1 MLNRGIGC
9 DIVNQKE
16 IFYQDK
22 ENCKVPFSHVME
34 PLPDPSLSVIDEIYG
49 AADTLSILNAK
60 KHDRI
65 LLSLSIIGTL
75 ITLSFLLYDAMD
87 FFGLI
92 LACAVM
98 ILFLFL
104 INHFAN
110 KFDCHKKYLEYR
122 VLAESLRVQFFLSM
136 ASINLQVSDIM
147 PWFIKKGIP
156 WIEEVLLSLP
166 QVQIAEKM
174 PIVDCWI
181 IDQKEYHK
189 GALSRAEAKKH
200 RDEII
205 TKLAIVITVVTYV
218 IAVFFEIFVYGNI
231 YVDSNEFMIRSILKI
246 FLGTMS
252 AFTLFTGS
260 YYGKLSLSNRI
271 DDHKRMISLYEQA
284 ESDISQQGET
294 DELLLFLAREFL
306 IENSTWYAYQSKNK
320 PDIVI

>member
-1 MLNRGIGC
+1 M
-9 DIVNQKE
+9 VMNQKD

-22 ENCKVPFSHVME
+22 ENCKVPFSHIMD

-49 AADTLSILNAK
+49 AADVLSIQNAE
-60 KHDRI
+60 KHNKI
-65 LLSLSIIGTL
+65 LLSLSFIGTL

-87 FFGLI
+87 FYGLI

-98 ILFLFL
+98 ILFLFI
-104 INHFAN
+104 INQIAT
-110 KFDCHKKYLEYR
+110 KFDCHRKYLEYR

-136 ASINLQVSDIM
+136 ASINLWVSDIF
-147 PWFIKKGIP
+147 PWFIRKGIP

-166 QVQIAEKM
+166 QIQINEK
-174 PIVDCWI
+174 ISILDCWI
-181 IDQKEYHK
+181 RDQKAYHE
-189 GALSRAEAKKH
+189 GALLKTESKKK
-200 RDEII
+200 RDEIF
-205 TKLAIVITVVTYV
+205 TKLAIAITVVTYI
-218 IAVFFEIFVYGNI
+218 IAVLFEIFVYGTS
-231 YVDSNEFMIRSILKI
+231 YMGSNEIIIRSTLKI

-271 DDHKRMISLYEQA
+271 DDHKRMIALYEKA
-284 ESDISQQGET
+284 ESDILQYGET
-294 DELLLFLAREFL
+294 DELLEFLAREFL

>member
-1 MLNRGIGC
+1 MLDKRIRC

-22 ENCKVPFSHVME
+22 ENCKVPFSHIME
-34 PLPDPSLSVIDEIYG
+34 PLPDPSLSVIDDIYG

-98 ILFLFL
+98 IFFLF
-104 INHFAN
+104 IIHHFAN

-136 ASINLQVSDIM
+136 ASINLLVSDIL

-156 WIEEVLLSLP
+156 WIDEILLSLP
-166 QVQIAEKM
+166 QVQINEKM

-189 GALSRAEAKKH
+189 GALSRAESKMH

-205 TKLAIVITVVTYV
+205 TKLAIVITVVTYI
-218 IAVFFEIFVYGNI
+218 IAVFFEIFAYGNI
-231 YVDSNEFMIRSILKI
+231 YVDSNEFMIRTILKI

-284 ESDISQQGET
+284 ESEISKQGET